1 MRLAAALAAI
11 PVLTHNLGL
20 ARYGVWVVL
29 VSLLG
34 LTSVL
39 HLGLGPAIS
48 FHVAQAR
55 GDSRA
60 CAEVLGT
67 SLVLLGG
74 LGLVAG
80 AILALGAEQIVA
92 VLFGSG
98 TGSDEARAALPLL
111 GCAAWLQF
119 LRQWVAAAEA
129 GLQRYDVQ
137 TYADGV
143 GALFLHG
150 GLMVLASLRF
160 GLVALAAWS
169 VVATF
174 GMLAVHGRLWRT
186 RIDLAIPTPTASWSA
201 PRARVLLHFGVRQ
214 WGSHLGGSLFGLV
227 DRVVVNWIMGPA
239 AAGLYSIATAVAVRI
254 NELSAAPVQVIVPA
268 IAEARS
274 PSRMMHIYERAEQL
288 NMLVAF
294 GLAAAVMVGSEP
306 LAHLLVPAGADTVA
320 ALLRIV
326 ALSYGAYSINAVGF
340 YAAQGLGRPSIN
352 AGWMLLVGLLFLVVL
367 PMSTEVFGLVGAGWT
382 NLIFAL
388 TLGINVQVVRQL
400 NGAVR
405 SVIARQARFL
415 LALTA
420 CFLTTSY
427 LMPATPSAVARVVVA
442 GVLLVCSA
450 TWVLRSTGGWYQA
463 STAVPPEMPSTHAA
477 EV

>member
-55 GDSRA
+55 GDSRV

-80 AILALGAEQIVA
+80 AVLALGAQQIVA

-98 TGSDEARAALPLL
+98 TGSDEARAALPWL

-119 LRQWVAAAEA
+119 LRQWAASAEA

-150 GLMVLASLRF
+150 GLMVLAALRF
-160 GLVALAAWS
+160 DVVALAAWS

-174 GMLAVHGRLWRT
+174 GTLAVHARLWRT
-186 RIDLAIPTPTASWSA
+186 RIGLAIPTPTVWSA

-214 WGSHLGGSLFGLV
+214 WGSHLGGSLFGLL

-288 NMLVAF
+288 NMLVAY

-367 PMSTEVFGLVGAGWT
+367 PLSTELFGLVGAGWT
-382 NLIFAL
+382 NLTFAL
-388 TLGINVQVVRQL
+388 TLGINVQVVRRL
-400 NGAVR
+400 KGAVLP
-405 SVIARQARFL
+405 VIARQARFL

-420 CFLTTSY
+420 FFLTTSH
-427 LMPATPSAVARVVVA
+427 LMPAMPSAAARVVVA
-442 GVLLVCSA
+442 GVLLACSA
-450 TWVLRSTGGWYQA
+450 RWILRSTGGWRQA
-463 STAVPPEMPSTHAA
+463 STAFPLEVPSTHAA